1 MGTFSRYNDSL
12 YLAIKMAEN
21 MVDQEKMDD
30 IAMMKELDDN
40 AAAWVEQ
47 NDSIVREM
55 NELKDEVEQWQQT
68 VEEQDPFF
76 IPFIIAGIAK
86 AAAVA
91 AKAALAAKAVLA
103 AKALAV
109 KVALAAKAAKIAAIA
124 AKAGKGVAAIA
135 KAAKVAKAAKM
146 AKMAAKA
153 AKWGKKAW
161 KIARKSRYIRKAARY
176 GRKFARSRKG
186 RMFKRYGRKLLRKGV
201 KEIKRRI
208 KNEVNKWVENY
219 VEENFPALKP
229 YMNDIKGALKASRRG
244 IRGLKRFLMMKAKA
258 KINQLL
264 RSKGLPTIPQGRS
277 RRSRRYRSRRR
288 RSRRSRRY

>member
-91 AKAALAAKAVLA
+91 AKAA
-103 AKALAV
+103 
-109 KVALAAKAAKIAAIA
+109 KIAAIA

-161 KIARKSRYIRKAARY
+161 KIARKSH
-176 GRKFARSRKG
+176 
-186 RMFKRYGRKLLRKGV
+186 
-201 KEIKRRI
+201 
-208 KNEVNKWVENY
+208 
-219 VEENFPALKP
+219 
-229 YMNDIKGALKASRRG
+229 
-244 IRGLKRFLMMKAKA
+244 
-258 KINQLL
+258 
-264 RSKGLPTIPQGRS
+264 
-277 RRSRRYRSRRR
+277 
-288 RSRRSRRY
+288 

>member
-86 AAAVA
+86 A
-91 AKAALAAKAVLA
+91 
-103 AKALAV
+103 LAV

-161 KIARKSRYIRKAARY
+161 KIARKSH
-176 GRKFARSRKG
+176 
-186 RMFKRYGRKLLRKGV
+186 
-201 KEIKRRI
+201 
-208 KNEVNKWVENY
+208 
-219 VEENFPALKP
+219 
-229 YMNDIKGALKASRRG
+229 
-244 IRGLKRFLMMKAKA
+244 
-258 KINQLL
+258 
-264 RSKGLPTIPQGRS
+264 
-277 RRSRRYRSRRR
+277 
-288 RSRRSRRY
+288 